1 MALVTISAAYG
12 ALGSEVGRRLAD
24 RLDVPFLD
32 RAITA
37 GVAQRLAL
45 PLAEAESLDESPA
58 TRVERL
64 LASFTQMGSL
74 FGVTP
79 ALIEAPTDE
88 ATFRRATEDIIRQQA
103 ASGSAVIVGRA
114 AMIVLAEHP
123 HVVRVR
129 LTGPRDA
136 RIQQAVRLHGLTR
149 DEAERQARASDGV
162 REAWVQRFYGRDVK
176 DPSLYDL
183 VINATRFDAEACV
196 ELIAQTVA
204 AEAAR

>member
-37 GVAQRLAL
+37 GVARRLAL
-45 PLAEAESLDESPA
+45 PLAEAELLDESPG
-58 TRVERL
+58 TRLERL
-64 LASFTQMGSL
+64 LASFTEMGSL

-79 ALIEAPTDE
+79 VSTEEPTDE
-88 ATFRRATEDIIRQQA
+88 ATFRRATEEIIRQQA

-136 RIQQAVRLHGLTR
+136 RIQQAVRLHGLAR

-162 REAWVQRFYGRDVK
+162 REAWVERFYGRNVK

-183 VINATRFDAEACV
+183 VINATRFDADACV
-196 ELIAQTVA
+196 ELIAQAVA
-204 AEAAR
+204 ADAVD

>member
-1 MALVTISAAYG
+1 
-12 ALGSEVGRRLAD
+12 
-24 RLDVPFLD
+24 
-32 RAITA
+32 
-37 GVAQRLAL
+37 
-45 PLAEAESLDESPA
+45 
-58 TRVERL
+58 
-64 LASFTQMGSL
+64 MGSL

-79 ALIEAPTDE
+79 APIEEPTDE
-88 ATFRRATEDIIRQQA
+88 ATFRRATEDIIRQHA

-204 AEAAR
+204 AEASG

>member
-45 PLAEAESLDESPA
+45 PLAEAESLDESPG

-79 ALIEAPTDE
+79 APIEEPTDE

-162 REAWVQRFYGRDVK
+162 GNDSVPRRNVPHYIQVGCGKSEIARDH
-176 DPSLYDL
+176 
-183 VINATRFDAEACV
+183 T
-196 ELIAQTVA
+196 
-204 AEAAR
+204 

>member
-37 GVAQRLAL
+37 GVARRLAL
-45 PLAEAESLDESPA
+45 PLAEAELLDESPG
-58 TRVERL
+58 TRLERL
-64 LASFTQMGSL
+64 LASFAEMGSL

-79 ALIEAPTDE
+79 VSTEEPTDE
-88 ATFRRATEDIIRQQA
+88 ATFRRATEEIIRQQA

-136 RIQQAVRLHGLTR
+136 RIQQAVRLHGLAR

-162 REAWVQRFYGRDVK
+162 REAWVERFYGRNVK

-183 VINATRFDAEACV
+183 VINATRFDADACV
-196 ELIAQTVA
+196 ELIAQAVA
-204 AEAAR
+204 AEAVD